1 MSHPLQV
8 AVLGSGSKGNAVLV
22 SAGPDLLLVD
32 CGFSARE
39 VATRMSACGYD
50 PADLTAI
57 LLTHEHSDHIRGVD
71 VLVRRHAPQAG
82 VYATSGTSRSLS
94 PAARERLV
102 RTCAG
107 ESLRIGSL
115 TVTVF
120 RTSHDAAE
128 PTGFRFD
135 AEDGTSFGIASDTG
149 VLTEEAV
156 EALSGVDIL
165 GLESNH
171 DIGMLTRGRYPWSLK
186 QRILSELGHLSNTDA
201 SAAVPRLASDRLRVV
216 IGLHR
221 SMENNTPDLARC
233 GLENA
238 LRDLSHPARVEIAS
252 QSRTLSAV

>member
-1 MSHPLQV
+1 MARTLQV
-8 AVLGSGSKGNAVLV
+8 TVLGSGSQGNAILV
-22 SAGPDLLLVD
+22 ASGADLVLVD

-39 VATRMSACGYD
+39 VATRMTACGHD
-50 PADLTAI
+50 PADLTAL

-71 VLVRRHAPQAG
+71 VLVRRHAARAA
-82 VYATSGTSRSLS
+82 VYATSGTSDSLS

-102 RTCAG
+102 PTRAG
-107 ESLRIGSL
+107 DSFRIGSL
-115 TVTVF
+115 TVAVF

-128 PTGFRFD
+128 PTGFRID
-135 AEDGTSFGIASDTG
+135 AESGGSFGIASDTG

-156 EALSGVDIL
+156 EALHGVEIL

-171 DIGMLTRGRYPWSLK
+171 DIGMLRRGRYPWSLK
-186 QRILSELGHLSNTDA
+186 QRILSEYGHLSNADA
-201 SAAVPRLASDRLRVV
+201 SAAIPRLASDRMRVV

-238 LRDLSHPARVEIAS
+238 LRDLAHSARVEIAS
-252 QSRTLSAV
+252 QSEAVSVD